1 MFKTLGYVMFATS
14 AVTLYVHIRNHDLKP
29 IHFGRSAVEDTS
41 ADSTRG
47 EIVVAPLHGNNLN
60 DRWQGE
66 TGGHAGGRR

>member
-29 IHFGRSAVEDTS
+29 IHFGRSAEDTS
-41 ADSTRG
+41 PLSTPG

-66 TGGHAGGRR
+66 TGGHPGSRR